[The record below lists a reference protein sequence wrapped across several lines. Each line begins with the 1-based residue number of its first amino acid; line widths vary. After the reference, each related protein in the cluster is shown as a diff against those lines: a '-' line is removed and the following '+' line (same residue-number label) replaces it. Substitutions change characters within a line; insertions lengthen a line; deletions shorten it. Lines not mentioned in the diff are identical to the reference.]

1 MDLLA
6 ASLKEKLWHKLRH
19 DLQSYIPQ
27 IQHNNLLMCCTC
39 GRFLPY
45 DEFSLEH
52 IIPQQALAD
61 DPPEIKAN
69 PETTANTRSGN
80 ILLCSKRLLIKDGK
94 PYNNGCNSWK
104 GRFYDGRIRELMN
117 WSVFNNKYKK
127 VTNEH
132 IIAALC
138 TAYLAMVL
146 EFGYQITLTPSGV
159 LMRHQFFSPSK
170 FHPEMPDRS
179 QIILSAPPLPYSE
192 NHITIWSHPFSF
204 TVDIERNACFAA
216 FRTISLA
223 VPISRDPR
231 LPIVQSLAFVP
242 SKYKLRP
249 DFGTVFN

>member
-6 ASLKEKLWHKLRH
+6 ASLKKKLWHKLRQ
-19 DLQSYIPQ
+19 DLQLYIPQ
-27 IQHNNLLMCCTC
+27 MQHNDLLMCCTC

-45 DEFSLEH
+45 DDFSLEH

-80 ILLCSKRLLIKDGK
+80 ILLCRKPLLIKGRK
-94 PYNNGCNSWK
+94 YNNGCNSWK
-104 GRFYDGRIRELMN
+104 GRFYDGRTRELLN
-117 WSVFNNKYKK
+117 WRVFNNQYKN

-132 IIAALC
+132 MIAALC

-146 EFGYQITLTPSGV
+146 EFGYQVALTPSGM

-170 FHPEMPDRS
+170 FHREMPDRS
-179 QIILSAPPLPYSE
+179 EMILAAPPLPYSE
-192 NHITIWSHPFSF
+192 NYITIWAHPFSF
-204 TVDIERNACFAA
+204 TIERNACVVA
-216 FRTISLA
+216 FRTMWLI

-231 LPIVQSLAFVP
+231 LPIAQSLVFAP

-249 DFGTVFN
+249 DFGTVFH